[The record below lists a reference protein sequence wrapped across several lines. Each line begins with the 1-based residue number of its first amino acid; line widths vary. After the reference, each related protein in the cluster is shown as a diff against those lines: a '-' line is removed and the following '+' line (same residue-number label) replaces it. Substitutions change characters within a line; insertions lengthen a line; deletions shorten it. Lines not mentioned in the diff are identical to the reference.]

1 MIEISISR
9 YKIFLF
15 IKEKKL
21 MKRLFKDLKKY
32 KSYILYSAKSEL
44 KSEVAGSYLN
54 WLWWILN
61 PLCFMLIYLFISE
74 VVFGSKEEYFP
85 IFVFLGLT
93 LWDFFSKSVLAG
105 TKILK
110 KNKSIIVKVYFP
122 KIILVIN
129 KMLVNGFKM
138 LVSCGIILI
147 LLAVYRVPIT
157 WKIIYIF
164 PVCFILVLITFGC
177 SVIAMHCGAFV
188 NDFYNVINILLRFQF
203 YLTGIFYS
211 IEDRVPYPYNYL
223 MLKCNPIAYLI
234 YCIRQSLLY
243 GGNIEIH
250 MLIIWL
256 LGGVFISALA
266 IRLVYKYENSYVK
279 VL

>member
-1 MIEISISR
+1 
-9 YKIFLF
+9 
-15 IKEKKL
+15 